1 MIQDIVSRSKNNV
14 GQDGEQI
21 MPIAFDNLEG
31 NTGVRCRVREE
42 MGGSKHSLLF

>member
-1 MIQDIVSRSKNNV
+1 MIQDIVSRSKNNNV

-31 NTGVRCRVREE
+31 NTGVRWPWQ
-42 MGGSKHSLLF
+42 GGDGR